1 MTYMKKHRIESNFDT
16 GKLVVVE
23 GIDGSGKSTQVRL
36 LEKWFRSKNIP
47 VFLTEW
53 NSSQTVKQIT
63 SKGKRKGRLTPIT
76 FSLLHATDF
85 ADRLEKALTERGV
98 QKDNEIFFIC
108 RSGGRSRMAAE
119 AMAAAGY
126 RHCLNVAEGFEG
138 PMDADRHRG
147 QIAGWKFEGL
157 DWVQG

>member
-1 MTYMKKHRIESNFDT
+1 MFARAPN
-16 GKLVVVE
+16 G
-23 GIDGSGKSTQVRL
+23 
-36 LEKWFRSKNIP
+36 RSWA
-47 VFLTEW
+47 FLTFSASAGTSCL
-53 NSSQTVKQIT
+53 SS
-63 SKGKRKGRLTPIT
+63 GRRSPIIG
-76 FSLLHATDF
+76 LPPILRTDF
-85 ADRLEKALTERGV
+85 EKALTARGV
-98 QKDNEIFFIC
+98 QKDDEIFFIC